1 LGQKDPELKKVPDQ
15 PVDGLVVLGNP
26 KAGDHPEPDLP
37 VVFQVQDQRP
47 EQADHPG
54 KVEVF
59 PIVADPLQKTEA
71 TKNFVPFPKKKDMET
86 LIAVSQ
92 VRAAH
97 QGKAGVFLT
106 VEVPL
111 QRAEAIKNVV
121 LFPKKRDMETLKA
134 VFQVRVALPAKAAVS
149 RIVVVRHP
157 KAQATEN
164 AALFPK
170 KKDTVHLKEAQ
181 VAPRH
186 QKADFLI
193 RADPQGNVLVK
204 DLVAPFQKRR
214 ATGVLKAVLPLV
226 VLPEA
231 VQI

>member
-1 LGQKDPELKKVPDQ
+1 MGQKDPGLKKVPDQ
-15 PVDGLVVLGNP
+15 PVGGLEVSVNP
-26 KAGDHPEPDLP
+26 KAGDQTEPDLP

-86 LIAVSQ
+86 LKAVSQ

-97 QGKAGVFLT
+97 QGKAGVFLI
-106 VEVPL
+106 VAVPL
-111 QRAEAIKNVV
+111 RRAEAIKNDV

-164 AALFPK
+164 AALFPR
-170 KKDTVHLKEAQ
+170 KKDTGLQKEEQ
-181 VAPRH
+181 VAPQH

-193 RADPQGNVLVK
+193 RADPPGNVLVK
-204 DLVAPFQKRR
+204 DLVAPFQKGR